1 MRRESGEVLLD
12 RLIVADIRQYRIEY
26 RHLGS
31 VGGNWNA
38 GLCHQSQQTDR
49 FERYRFTTGV
59 GAGDHQLTALG
70 FELDADWNHLGSFEF
85 KISFQQGMASVVQK
99 QASFAR
105 PGQPRAAVPTLVL
118 LACDRRA
125 QLRGHAVVIFGEVG
139 FGKLHLQLTKDRLR
153 REDGLRLLADAPSH
167 LQQDAVNL
175 RQFFVEQ
182 PYQFIVLFNRLQGLD
197 EYGLAA
203 RTGSVHDALH
213 AAFLLN
219 LYGDDKAFPT
229 DGD

>member
-38 GLCHQSQQTDR
+38 RLCHQRQQSDR

-70 FELDADWNHLGSFEF
+70 FEFNTDWNHLGSFELEMPL
-85 KISFQQGMASVVQK
+85 QQRMPGVVEK

-105 PGQPRAAVPTLVL
+105 PGPFDFAQGRQPRAAVPT
-118 LACDRRA
+118 RST
-125 QLRGHAVVIFGEVG
+125 QLHGHAVVIFGEVG
-139 FGKLHLQLTKDRLR
+139 FGKLQLELTKDRLR
-153 REDGLRLLADAPSH
+153 SEDGLRLLADAPSH
-167 LQQDAVNL
+167 LQQ
-175 RQFFVEQ
+175 
-182 PYQFIVLFNRLQGLD
+182 LD

-229 DGD
+229 DGY